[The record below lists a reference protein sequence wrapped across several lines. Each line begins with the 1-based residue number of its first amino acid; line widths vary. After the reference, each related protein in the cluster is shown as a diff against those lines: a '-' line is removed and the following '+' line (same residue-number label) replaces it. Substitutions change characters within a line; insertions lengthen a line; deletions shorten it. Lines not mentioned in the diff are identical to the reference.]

1 MNRED
6 EELTF
11 KIPDKSTIPCLTCKW
26 GMHSFLASYCIKY
39 NLKPKEVLY
48 ESKSCPKYEKYKKD
62 ID

>member
-1 MNRED
+1 MNREN

-11 KIPDKSTIPCLTCKW
+11 NIPNKSTVPCLTCKW
-26 GMHSFLASYCIKY
+26 GMHNFLATYCIKY

-48 ESKSCPKYEKYKKD
+48 ESKPCSKYEKYKKD